1 MGLLPQHEVVKG
13 VDKPEVWLV
22 LTVEAEKAGL
32 MLDALLQEHV
42 PGAHSARRTYET
54 VVAKVDVE
62 GSECNVFESGQQ
74 LFTRLK
80 ADFVQVEL
88 LRPDVQECAHRQAG
102 LHGSVIGTRR
112 GHDNNTVLWRS
123 RHVRAGRT
131 AARLARV

>member
-1 MGLLPQHEVVKG
+1 MLTPHELNSYRACACQRVRSA
-13 VDKPEVWLV
+13 P
-22 LTVEAEKAGL
+22 
-32 MLDALLQEHV
+32 LDALLQEHV

-102 LHGSVIGTRR
+102 LHGYVIGTRR